1 MCTMLRKVL
10 FLLFLGSVCAFWDVD
25 SDNYRDSRVD
35 DHRDYNSNDDLHD
48 NDSGNYKDNDLN
60 DDLYDND
67 SDDKNRFPMGGFGRR
82 TWGQQRSFG
91 FQPRRRQQVSRFNPF
106 NRRSGNSGSWRQRP
120 NLWNS
125 FQTQPQRRV
134 QSQPQR
140 RVQSL
145 PQRRVQSLFQ
155 RRAQRQPQRRAQS
168 QRQRRVQSQPQRRV
182 QSQFQRRVQRLPQR
196 QGQNQPQRRVQSQSR
211 FNRPT
216 QSFSRSTQN
225 FFQPQRNV
233 FGGKNNFMKY
243 SYYVCLFVCLFDGV

>member
-1 MCTMLRKVL
+1 MLRKVL

-35 DHRDYNSNDDLHD
+35 DQRDYNSNNDRHD
-48 NDSGNYKDNDLN
+48 NESGDYKDNDLN

-182 QSQFQRRVQRLPQR
+182 QSQ
-196 QGQNQPQRRVQSQSR
+196 SR

-233 FGGKNNFMKY
+233 FGGKNNIMKY